1 MKQYSGLVTD
11 NIGLAGVVGFLF
23 TTQQSVLRYI
33 VKASMLVVLNGLL
46 LSQLLVRLLPEV
58 PMVIDKVDLVAE
70 VYTVVLFGPFFETL
84 MMVVIFWII
93 GWFTKNLLAT
103 ALISALVWALLH
115 GISFPIQ
122 GIINFFSFFVYSI
135 AYLIWRPLSFWRA
148 FGITSA
154 IHMINNAVIVLL
166 VFFLE

>member
-1 MKQYSGLVTD
+1 MKQYNGMVTD
-11 NIGLAGVVGFLF
+11 NIGLSGVLGFLF

-33 VKASMLVVLNGLL
+33 VKASMLVLLNGLL

-58 PMVIDKVDLVAE
+58 PMFSDEIDLVADA
-70 VYTVVLFGPFFETL
+70 YIVVLLGPFLETL
-84 MMVVIFWII
+84 LMVVIFWII
-93 GWFTKNLLAT
+93 SWFTKNLLAT

-115 GISFPIQ
+115 GVSFPIQ

-154 IHMINNAVIVLL
+154 IHIVNNAAIVLL